1 MIAVSGLRRRWR
13 IEWRWVAFWTVLI
26 LAAVNVPVLLGWIA
40 AGAGDGAGADTGAVI
55 GMEFGGSVYNV
66 EDANSYLANM
76 RQGARGA
83 WRYTNPYTPE
93 DHRPSLIYLHY
104 LLLGKLATVAGFSLE
119 AAYNLARVVCGALLL
134 SVVYAWIAHWTPA
147 IAVRRTAF
155 LLIAPSGGLGWLLLL
170 LGQDRWLGSPPLDLL
185 SPEAY
190 VLLTLYSAPH
200 LALATACL
208 LLGTLWVHRACTQ
221 LLPPRGLGGEGW
233 GGWLA
238 WALAGGAAFA
248 LVALVGPFY
257 LVVPAAVL
265 GVRWIWN
272 AIQEHR
278 PNWRALATIALSG
291 ILPAP
296 LVAYN
301 AWLLIREPVYRA
313 WNAQN
318 QVRSLHPLHYL
329 AGYAFLSELALLGL
343 LAYRRRGRA
352 FPRLPLAWL
361 AVAPL
366 LLALPLGLQRR
377 LVIGAQV
384 PLGLLAA
391 QGLIYGLALPFGRS
405 TWARRLS
412 RRPRYTRRGLR
423 RLLTVAVI
431 LAALPT
437 PLFLL
442 AGSVQQVLER
452 APPIYHPRAEG
463 AAMDWLAAHSKP
475 QDTVL
480 AAYATGN
487 YLPARAGNRVVLG
500 LGPQT
505 IEVARKRAE
514 VKEFYQAGMSDA
526 WRRALL
532 ARYGVAYVWFGPHER
547 ALGRKG
553 AVPGFDPGSASYL
566 CAVYDRD
573 SYAIYEV
580 LRENP

>member
-1 MIAVSGLRRRWR
+1 MIHSHRPRHRWQR
-13 IEWRWVAFWTVLI
+13 EWRWVVTWTLVL
-26 LAAVNVPVLLGWIA
+26 LAATNAPVLLGWA
-40 AGAGDGAGADTGAVI
+40 ATDAGAEAE
-55 GMEFGGSVYNV
+55 MQFGGSVYNV

-93 DHRPSLIYLHY
+93 DHRPSIVYLHY
-104 LLLGKLATVAGFSLE
+104 LLLGKLAAIAGLSPEFT
-119 AAYNLARVVCGALLL
+119 YNLARFVCGALLL
-134 SVVYAWIAHWTPA
+134 GVLYAWIAHWTPA

-155 LLIAPSGGLGWLLLL
+155 LLIAPSGGLGWLLIL
-170 LGQDRWLGSPPLDLL
+170 LGQSRWLGSLPLDLI

-190 VLLTLYSAPH
+190 VVLTLYSAPH
-200 LALATACL
+200 LSLATACL
-208 LLGTLWVHRACTQ
+208 LLGTLWVHQACRPQLFPRAHG
-221 LLPPRGLGGEGW
+221 RGSAR
-233 GGWLA
+233 GWL
-238 WALAGGAAFA
+238 ALAGGAAFA
-248 LVALVGPFY
+248 LVALVGAFY

-265 GVRWIWN
+265 GGTWLLT
-272 AIQEHR
+272 AIRQR
-278 PNWRALATIALSG
+278 RFNGRALALIALSG
-291 ILPAP
+291 IVPAP

-301 AWLLIREPVYRA
+301 VWLWIQEPVYRA

-329 AGYAFLSELALLGL
+329 AGYAVLGGLALLGL
-343 LAYRRRGRA
+343 RAYRRRGRA
-352 FPRLPLAWL
+352 VPALPPAWL
-361 AVAPL
+361 IVAPL

-405 TWARRLS
+405 PWVRHLS
-412 RRPRYTRRGLR
+412 RHPRYTLRGLR
-423 RLLTVAVI
+423 RWLVAAVI
-431 LAALPT
+431 LITLPT

-463 AAMDWLAAHSKP
+463 AAMDWLAAHSTP

-505 IEVARKRAE
+505 VDAERKRAE
-514 VKEFYQAGMSDA
+514 VEQFYRAEMSDA
-526 WRRALL
+526 WRQALL

-547 ALGRKG
+547 ALGREST
-553 AVPGFDPGSASYL
+553 APGFDPSRAPYL
-566 CAVYDRD
+566 RAIYDWD
-573 SYAIYEV
+573 GYAIYEV